1 MASSIINN
9 MRTSCLAR
17 RPSTTTSNSRRPLR
31 VQAYQVSMHSPSGC
45 KKFEAS
51 ADKTLLEGAL
61 AAGIDVP
68 NLCGTGAC
76 GNCASRIVSGEVER
90 TDFLL
95 DDQQAAAG
103 FVLLC
108 TSHARSDLVVNTH
121 QETEMHTVPYGL

>member
-1 MASSIINN
+1 MLTPACALHFPTAH
-9 MRTSCLAR
+9 RHT
-17 RPSTTTSNSRRPLR
+17 
-31 VQAYQVSMHSPSGC
+31 QQ
-45 KKFEAS
+45 
-51 ADKTLLEGAL
+51 GAL